1 MLGLRLRD
9 MEIVRV
15 RAKRYGK
22 MLRLRLRDMGI
33 VRVRDK

>member
-1 MLGLRLRD
+1 